1 MAIPKYN
8 ELYDPFLT
16 AISDG
21 KIHTAK
27 EVASTVANIL
37 QLSPEDLA
45 EQLPSQRQT
54 TFANR
59 LNWAKTYLKKAGL
72 VDSPK
77 RGTYIITTAGS
88 TLLHSDV
95 AITNEFL
102 ESNYP
107 SFAAFVNRTDD
118 VDTANDT
125 ASITPSDTQTPE
137 EQMDALHNTIN
148 DTLADDLLAEI
159 MQQTPVFFEQLVVD
173 LMKAMDYGDGFKTK
187 SSGDDGIDGVIHED
201 KLGFNLIYIQAKRW
215 NPDVTIGKPEIQKF
229 FGAMMGPPRVEKGL
243 FITTAKFSKG
253 AKEYADAQHII
264 LVDGQKLTSLMIE
277 CGLGVSVQK
286 VYQIKR
292 IDSDYFY
299 DSLSSRFWSDSIARV
314 VTVCASLGAVIGRGK
329 QCGFAAKRWF
339 LHERLVSAVY
349 GGPIWVRPVRRF
361 PVYFVAYPYCH
372 RRVGVAGAVL
382 AGAGGHRL
390 QLFPHFEPQHPQ
402 AVQ

>member
-1 MAIPKYN
+1 MPVPKYD
-8 ELYDPFLT
+8 ELMKPLLM
-16 AISDG
+16 AVKDG
-21 KIHTAK
+21 QVYKIK
-27 EVASTVANIL
+27 DANAAL
-37 QLSPEDLA
+37 AQQLNLSAEDLA
-45 EQLPSQRQT
+45 EMLPSGRQT
-54 TFANR
+54 VYKNR
-59 LNWAKTYLKKAGL
+59 VGWAKTYLKKAGL

-137 EQMDALHNTIN
+137 EQMDALHKTIN

-187 SSGDDGIDGVIHED
+187 SSGDDGIDGIIHED

-243 FITTAKFSKG
+243 FITTANFSKG
-253 AKEYADAQHII
+253 AREYADAQHII

-277 CGLGVSVQK
+277 YGLGVSVQK

-292 IDSDYFY
+292 IDSDYF
-299 DSLSSRFWSDSIARV
+299 SDP
-314 VTVCASLGAVIGRGK
+314 L
-329 QCGFAAKRWF
+329 
-339 LHERLVSAVY
+339 
-349 GGPIWVRPVRRF
+349 
-361 PVYFVAYPYCH
+361 
-372 RRVGVAGAVL
+372 
-382 AGAGGHRL
+382 
-390 QLFPHFEPQHPQ
+390 
-402 AVQ
+402 

>member
-137 EQMDALHNTIN
+137 EQMDALHKTIN

-215 NPDVTIGKPEIQKF
+215 NNVVERPEVQKF
-229 FGAMMGPPRVEKGL
+229 VGALAGKGATKGI
-243 FITTAKFSKG
+243 FITTSSFSRG
-253 AKEYADAQHII
+253 AREFKPQNNIKIVLIDGNQLCEY
-264 LVDGQKLTSLMIE
+264 MIDYNI
-277 CGLGVSVQK
+277 GVFTANTFEV
-286 VYQIKR
+286 KR
-292 IDSDYFY
+292 IDIDF
-299 DSLSSRFWSDSIARV
+299 
-314 VTVCASLGAVIGRGK
+314 
-329 QCGFAAKRWF
+329 
-339 LHERLVSAVY
+339 
-349 GGPIWVRPVRRF
+349 
-361 PVYFVAYPYCH
+361 
-372 RRVGVAGAVL
+372 
-382 AGAGGHRL
+382 
-390 QLFPHFEPQHPQ
+390 FESEE
-402 AVQ
+402 